1 MFYDNTTELAQ
12 NKLLLLYILDK
23 IDMPM
28 ENSQITQFILENN
41 YMNYFYTQQY
51 ISELIDAKFIEVL
64 NKNDKK
70 FYTLSFEGKSV
81 LNYFNNRIPN
91 KLKNEIDIKYKIKKK
106 QLINDTQILGEY
118 YKKNESEYI
127 VNLEVIEKDITLF
140 TLSLNVVSNKQAKK
154 ICDKW
159 KKHPDKIYQTILNM
173 LINEEN
179 N

>member
-1 MFYDNTTELAQ
+1 MFYNDTTELAQ

-23 IDMPM
+23 IDIPM
-28 ENSQITQFILENN
+28 ENSQITQFVLENN

-70 FYTLSFEGKSV
+70 FYTLSFAGKSV

-106 QLINDTQILGEY
+106 QLISDTQILGDY
-118 YKKNESEYI
+118 YKKNESEYV